1 MSTTTLETHE
11 HHHAEAGNYQM
22 EHSRW
27 AAGRNALFFIALV
40 SVVLCITGYI
50 NNPERFFL
58 SYTVAFT
65 FTTSVGLGAMFFVMA
80 MFLAGSASS
89 VTVRRIMENLMITL
103 PVGAILFIPLAFGL
117 KYIYPWTHADVV
129 SAEKVLQLKSG
140 YLSEHYFTLRTY
152 GYFLLWT
159 IWTVALY
166 RQSTK
171 QDTSKSIRQMYIVAR
186 WSAPGLFMVVVVGTL
201 AAYDWLMSIQ
211 PSWYSTIFG
220 LYYLS
225 GGILTFMSIVILVC
239 LAFRRAGILTEAIN
253 IEHYH
258 DLGKWLFCF
267 TAFYTYIAFAQYLL
281 IWYAN
286 IPEETQFYRAREIN
300 GWLPIS
306 LALPFI
312 RFIIPFFVL
321 LCRPAKRNLTII
333 GCVAGWSIVMEVLD
347 LYWVVMPTKFPGG
360 PQIHWLDFATLGA
373 TISICGLVFWN
384 RFRRH
389 KMVPVG
395 DLRFEQS
402 LHFENA

>member
-1 MSTTTLETHE
+1 MSTTQLETHE
-11 HHHAEAGNYQM
+11 HHPAAAESYQM

-50 NNPERFFL
+50 TNPERFFL

-65 FTTSVGLGAMFFVMA
+65 YTTAVGLGAFFFVMA
-80 MFLAGSASS
+80 MYLAGSAAS
-89 VTVRRIMENLMITL
+89 VTYRRIMENIMITL
-103 PVGAILFIPLAFGL
+103 PVGALLFIPLAFGL
-117 KYIYPWTHADVV
+117 KYVYPWTHAEVV
-129 SAEKVLQLKSG
+129 QSEKVLRLKSS
-140 YLSEHYFTLRTY
+140 YLSEHFFILRTY
-152 GYFLLWT
+152 GFFLLWT
-159 IWTVALY
+159 IWTVAIY

-171 QDTSKSIRQMYIVAR
+171 QDTSRSIRQMFVIAR
-186 WSAPGLFMVVVVGTL
+186 WSAPGLLLVVLVGTL
-201 AAYDWLMSIQ
+201 AAYDWLMSVQ
-211 PSWYSTIFG
+211 PAWYSTIFG
-220 LYYLS
+220 LYYLA
-225 GGILTFMSIVILVC
+225 GGILAFMSIVVLVS
-239 LAFRRAGILTEAIN
+239 LAFRKAGILDRAIN

-258 DLGKWLFCF
+258 DMGKWLFCF

-286 IPEETQFYRAREIN
+286 IPEETQFYRVRAV
-300 GWLPIS
+300 GVWLPIS
-306 LALPFI
+306 LALPFV

-333 GCVAGWSIVMEVLD
+333 GCVAGWSLVMEFLD
-347 LYWVVMPTKFPGG
+347 LYWVVMPTKFPHG
-360 PQIHWLDFATLGA
+360 PQIHWLDFATLAA
-373 TISICGLVFWN
+373 TTSICGLVFWN